1 MERSLPEALRVD
13 AVSLHLIDIRQA
25 PLDQLHA
32 LSIAVGWPH
41 RAEDW
46 QFLRETGHGVAALD
60 EIDRVLGSGM
70 WFPQGD
76 RFATIGMMIISPR
89 LQMLGTGQWLMQ
101 WLLADAAGREFR
113 LNATRAA
120 RRLYLS
126 QDFVPEQTLYQCQG
140 EARTVPDLPA
150 PLGDVGRLL
159 PSDLDRLVMLDGQAF
174 GVARPALLA
183 RLLPLSSGYG
193 LWRDGDLVGFA
204 LCRRFGRGHVIGP
217 VVAAQDADAV
227 ALVARHLLDLEG
239 QFARVDTH
247 HDQGPFAAFLARAGL
262 SVYDTVL
269 TMANGPGARL
279 VPPQPGQPH
288 TYGLVSQALG

>member
-1 MERSLPEALRVD
+1 MERSLPDTLRVD

-60 EIDRVLGSGM
+60 DIDRVLGSAM
-70 WFPQGD
+70 WFPQGEK
-76 RFATIGMMIISPR
+76 FATVGMVIISPR

-101 WLLADAAGREFR
+101 RILADAGARDVR

-126 QDFVPEQTLYQCQG
+126 MDFVPEQTLYQCQG
-140 EARTVPDLPA
+140 EARSVADLPVPMGDIQ
-150 PLGDVGRLL
+150 PLQSADLERLIA
-159 PSDLDRLVMLDGQAF
+159 LDAQAF
-174 GVARPALLA
+174 GVARPGLLA
-183 RLLPLSSGYG
+183 RLLNLSSGYG
-193 LWRDGDLVGFA
+193 LWRQGELVGFA
-204 LCRRFGRGHVIGP
+204 LCRRFGRGQVIGP
-217 VVAAQDADAV
+217 VVASQDADAV
-227 ALVARHLLDLEG
+227 VLVGRHLMDLDG

-262 SVYDTVL
+262 GVYDTVL

-279 VPPQPGQPH
+279 VPLQPGQPR